1 MPTAAKLMAAIIFAI
16 AGYLTADAVRGY
28 LPESA
33 PAKQL
38 TLWSVVI
45 PVICGWRVIGK
56 YVPRG
61 GYRQSINAGV
71 YAMAV
76 AVFFT
81 VGAFAFAE
89 MIERSMNKQY
99 NGPVEAVLNMF
110 GILLELGQ
118 LLLHPGPLAIMAVGA
133 VSSGILGLWAHRKWG

>member
-16 AGYLTADAVRGY
+16 TGYLTADAVRAL

-38 TLWSVVI
+38 TVWSVVI
-45 PVICGWRVIGK
+45 PVNCGWRVIGK

-61 GYRQSINAGV
+61 GYAQRLNAGV

-81 VGAFAFAE
+81 VGACAVAE
-89 MIERSMNKQY
+89 MIERSMDKQY
-99 NGPVEAVLNMF
+99 SGPVEAILNMF

-118 LLLHPGPLAIMAVGA
+118 LLLHPAPLAIMAVGA
-133 VSSGILGLWAHRKWG
+133 VSAGVLGLWSHRKWG